1 MHQFIEGA
9 TGDDNLGTLCLDA
22 KTLGKPYYA
31 SNKKNTYLRTT
42 VSKSEVKVEIRDV
55 DGKSLY
61 KAEIKK

>member
-9 TGDDNLGTLCLDA
+9 TGDGNLGTLCLDA
-22 KTLGKPYYA
+22 KTLGKPYFA
-31 SNKKNTYLRTT
+31 SNLKNTYLRTT
-42 VSKSEVKVEIRDV
+42 VTASEVKVEIRDV